1 MSITSTIKTS
11 AFVWSNT
18 LSLLSRTGK
27 GLAATVLFATLLEAA
42 LALGVIYSVKHL
54 VDTIT
59 AATATIGTHNSF
71 TSAVFIQLGI
81 TGGCI
86 MASVLATSLA
96 SLLRMK
102 QGMIVSDFVDREIH
116 DRATRVDLAF
126 YESPAYYD
134 SLQRAREAGSQRPSQ
149 VIANVITLLRSGVML
164 VGILVLLAGIEAR
177 MLPVLLITVVIA
189 LVVRVHFTRAMFRWR
204 TQRSQMERRASYLDW
219 MLTSD
224 VYAKEFRVSD
234 LGGFL
239 GETYASIKRQV
250 RNEQLRIELRR
261 TWAELGVAAIGAI
274 FFFGA
279 TAFLIQQALAGSLTI
294 GQVVM
299 FVLLFRRA
307 EGSGTE
313 MVSSIS
319 RLVDDQ
325 LYLGQLFGFLSVEP
339 NLKSPDSPVALVRP
353 VVEGLKLNNVSF
365 RYAQSE
371 RFALQNINFEIRPKQ
386 IVALV
391 GENGSGKTSLI
402 KLMCRLYDPDQGQVT
417 LNGQDI
423 RTYDPI
429 EYRKVFSVIFQ
440 DYAKYPERVRDNI
453 RYGSIDLPDD
463 LAAIQVAAE
472 QAGAHDYIKSLPLGY
487 ETPLTK
493 LFDHGEEISIGQWQR
508 LALARAFFPASEFII
523 LDEPTS
529 AVDPKAEFELFDNFR
544 ERIGDRGAL
553 IISHRLSTIRM
564 ADYTYVLDKGE
575 IKEQGTHEELMAL
588 NGHYA
593 SLFEKQA
600 QYYR

>member
-1 MSITSTIKTS
+1 MSFSATIKR
-11 AFVWSNT
+11 
-18 LSLLSRTGK
+18 SLLVWTKTLTLLSKTGK
-27 GLAATVLFATLLEAA
+27 GLAAAVLATTLIEAA

-59 AATATIGTHNSF
+59 AATATLAQQSVLS
-71 TSAVFIQLGI
+71 SAVYVQLAI

-86 MASVLATSLA
+86 IASVLATSA
-96 SLLRMK
+96 ANLLRMK
-102 QGMIVSDFVDREIH
+102 QGMVVSDYVDREIH
-116 DRATRVDLAF
+116 DRATRVDLEF

-149 VIANVITLLRSGVML
+149 VIANVITFVRSGVML

-189 LVVRVHFTRAMFRWR
+189 LAVRVYFTKAVFKWR
-204 TQRSQMERRASYLDW
+204 TERSQMERRASYLDW

-224 VYAKEFRVSD
+224 IYAKEFRVSD

-239 GETYASIKRQV
+239 SETYAAIKLQIRT
-250 RNEQLRIELRR
+250 EHLKIELRR
-261 TWAELGVAAIGAI
+261 TWAELAVAAIGAA

-279 TAFLIQQALAGSLTI
+279 TAFLIQQTLAGALTI

-313 MVSSIS
+313 LVSSIS
-319 RLVDDQ
+319 KLVDDQ

-339 NLKSPDSPVALVRP
+339 NLKAPDVPVALSRP
-353 VVEGLKLNNVSF
+353 VQKGLRIENVSF
-365 RYAQSE
+365 SYALSE
-371 RFALQNINFEIRPKQ
+371 RFALKNINLEIKPKQ

-402 KLMCRLYDPDQGQVT
+402 KLMCRLYDPDEGRVT
-417 LNGQDI
+417 MNGQDI
-423 RTYDPI
+423 RDYDPVD
-429 EYRKVFSVIFQ
+429 YRRLFSVIFQ

-453 RYGSIDLPDD
+453 RYGSVDLPDD
-463 LAAIQVAAE
+463 LNAIQLAAE
-472 QAGAHDYIKSLPLGY
+472 QAGAHDYIKTLPLGY

-493 LFDHGEEISIGQWQR
+493 LFDNGEEISIGQWQR

>member
-11 AFVWSNT
+11 AFVWSKT

-27 GLAATVLFATLLEAA
+27 GLAAAVLFATLLEAA

-59 AATATIGTHNSF
+59 AATTTIATHNSL

-81 TGGCI
+81 TGACI
-86 MASVLATSLA
+86 MASVLATSSA
-96 SLLRMK
+96 NILRMK

-177 MLPVLLITVVIA
+177 MLPVLLVTVVIA
-189 LVVRVHFTRAMFRWR
+189 LAVRVHFTRAMFRWR

-239 GETYASIKRQV
+239 GETYATIKQQV

-279 TAFLIQQALAGSLTI
+279 TALLIQQALTGSLTI

-339 NLKSPDSPVALVRP
+339 NLKAPTSPVALARP
-353 VVEGLKLNNVSF
+353 VVEGLKLTNVSF

-371 RFALQNINFEIRPKQ
+371 RFALRNINFEIRPKQ

-402 KLMCRLYDPDQGQVT
+402 KLMCRLYDPDEGQVT

-423 RTYDPI
+423 RNYDPTK
-429 EYRKVFSVIFQ
+429 YRKLFSVIFQ
-440 DYAKYPERVRDNI
+440 DYARYPERVRDNI
-453 RYGSIDLPDD
+453 RYGSIDLPDE
-463 LAAIQVAAE
+463 LAAIQLAAE
-472 QAGAHDYIKSLPLGY
+472 QAGAHDYIKSLPMGY

-493 LFDHGEEISIGQWQR
+493 LFDNGEEISIGQWQR
-508 LALARAFFPASEFII
+508 LALARAFFPTSEFII

-593 SLFEKQA
+593 GLFEKQA

>member
-11 AFVWSNT
+11 AFVWSKT

-27 GLAATVLFATLLEAA
+27 GLAAAVLFATLLEAA

-59 AATATIGTHNSF
+59 AATTTIATHNSL

-81 TGGCI
+81 TGACI
-86 MASVLATSLA
+86 MASVLATSSA
-96 SLLRMK
+96 NILRMK

-177 MLPVLLITVVIA
+177 MLPVLLVTVVIA
-189 LVVRVHFTRAMFRWR
+189 LAVRVHFTRAMFRWR

-239 GETYASIKRQV
+239 GETYATIKQQV

-279 TAFLIQQALAGSLTI
+279 TALLIQQALTGSLTI

-339 NLKSPDSPVALVRP
+339 NLKAPTSPVALVRP
-353 VVEGLKLNNVSF
+353 VVEGLKLTNVSF

-371 RFALQNINFEIRPKQ
+371 RFALRNINFEIRPKQ

-402 KLMCRLYDPDQGQVT
+402 KLMCRLYDPDEGQVT

-423 RTYDPI
+423 RNYDPTK
-429 EYRKVFSVIFQ
+429 YRKLFSVIFQ
-440 DYAKYPERVRDNI
+440 DYARYPERVRDNI
-453 RYGSIDLPDD
+453 RYGSIDLPDE
-463 LAAIQVAAE
+463 LAAIQLAAE
-472 QAGAHDYIKSLPLGY
+472 QAGAHDYIKSLPMGY

-493 LFDHGEEISIGQWQR
+493 LFDNGEEISIGQWQR
-508 LALARAFFPASEFII
+508 LALARAFFPTSEFII

-593 SLFEKQA
+593 GLFEKQA